1 MNIPQRRLITAQ
13 LIDYLRQ
20 HADVYEEFD
29 ETTDLI
35 ESGILDSLLVTD
47 LVLFAQTTF
56 AVDLTARDI
65 SPENLSSVQ
74 RMTELICQKLAR
86 LDRAA

>member
-1 MNIPQRRLITAQ
+1 MNIPDSRFITQQ

-20 HADVYEEFD
+20 HADVYETFD

-35 ESGILDSLLVTD
+35 ENGILDSLLVTD
-47 LVLFAQTTF
+47 LVLFAQTAF

-74 RMTELICQKLAR
+74 RITELVRDKLVR

>member
-1 MNIPQRRLITAQ
+1 MNIPQRRLITQ
-13 LIDYLRQ
+13 RLMDYLRQ

-29 ETTDLI
+29 EATDLI
-35 ESGILDSLLVTD
+35 EHGILDSLLVTD
-47 LVLFAQTTF
+47 LVLFAQTAF
-56 AVDLTARDI
+56 SVELTARDI

-74 RMTELICQKLAR
+74 RITELIREKLAR